1 MTRAGFSAI
10 YRDEKEIGAI
20 LFNAETGESY
30 GLNPVAKAIWEGASA
45 GVGREGIFE
54 MLRQRFAGVPESARN
69 DIDELINMLLNKG
82 LLQNVPENNGGI

>member
-1 MTRAGFSAI
+1 MTQAGFSAI

-45 GVGREGIFE
+45 GVGRKASSRCCGS
-54 MLRQRFAGVPESARN
+54 GSPESRN
-69 DIDELINMLLNKG
+69 PPGTISTS
-82 LLQNVPENNGGI
+82 

>member
-30 GLNPVAKAIWEGASA
+30 GLNPVAKASGKALRPGSGGKASSRCC
-45 GVGREGIFE
+45 GSGS
-54 MLRQRFAGVPESARN
+54 PESRN
-69 DIDELINMLLNKG
+69 PPGTISTS
-82 LLQNVPENNGGI
+82 

>member
-30 GLNPVAKAIWEGASA
+30 GLNPVAKAIWEGAS
-45 GVGREGIFE
+45 GGKVSSRCCGSGS
-54 MLRQRFAGVPESARN
+54 PESRN
-69 DIDELINMLLNKG
+69 PPGTISTS
-82 LLQNVPENNGGI
+82 

>member
-30 GLNPVAKAIWEGASA
+30 GLNPVAKAIW
-45 GVGREGIFE
+45 
-54 MLRQRFAGVPESARN
+54 
-69 DIDELINMLLNKG
+69 
-82 LLQNVPENNGGI
+82 